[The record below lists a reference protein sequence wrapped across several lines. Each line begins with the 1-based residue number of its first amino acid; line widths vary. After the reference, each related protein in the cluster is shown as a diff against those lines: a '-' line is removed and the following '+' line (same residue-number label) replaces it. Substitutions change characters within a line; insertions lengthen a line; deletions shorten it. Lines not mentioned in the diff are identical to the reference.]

1 MVGDQVMIAIGIGC
15 RGGAAKEA
23 ILAIV
28 RGAVARVQ
36 TPGETARLF
45 SIDRKRGER
54 GLIAAAQELDMP
66 LDFLT
71 PEMLRAVEGQVV
83 TRSRRAEAE
92 FGVAS
97 VSEAAALV
105 GAGLNARL
113 VAPRVGA
120 AGVTCA
126 IARGPGR

>member
-28 RGAVARVQ
+28 GEALARVQ

-45 SIDRKRGER
+45 SIDRKHGER
-54 GLIAAAQELDMP
+54 GLIAAAQDLDMP

-71 PEMLRAVEGQVV
+71 PEMLRAVEHRVI
-83 TRSRRAEAE
+83 TRSERARTE

-97 VSEAAALV
+97 VCEAAALV
-105 GAGLNARL
+105 GAGVNGRL
-113 VAPRVGA
+113 VAPRIA
-120 AGVTCA
+120 ALGVTCA

>member
-1 MVGDQVMIAIGIGC
+1 MIAIGIGC
-15 RGGAAKEA
+15 RSGAAKET
-23 ILAIV
+23 ILTIV
-28 RGAVARVQ
+28 RDVLARVQ

-45 SIDRKRGER
+45 SIDRKRGEP
-54 GLIAAAQELDMP
+54 GLIAAAQDLGMP

-71 PEMLRAVEGQVV
+71 SEMLRTVEDQVV

-92 FGVAS
+92 LGIAS

-105 GAGLNARL
+105 GAGLDARL
-113 VAPRVGA
+113 VAPRVAA

-126 IARGPGR
+126 IARGSGR

>member
-1 MVGDQVMIAIGIGC
+1 MIAVGIGC
-15 RGGAAKEA
+15 RSGAAKET

-28 RGAVARVQ
+28 RGALARVQ
-36 TPGETARLF
+36 IPGETARLF

-54 GLIAAAQELDMP
+54 GLIAAARELNLP

-71 PEMLRAVEGQVV
+71 PEMLRAVEHQVV
-83 TRSRRAEAE
+83 TRSERAQAE
-92 FGVAS
+92 LGVCS

-105 GAGLNARL
+105 GAGVNARL
-113 VAPRVGA
+113 VAPRVAA

-126 IARGPGR
+126 IARGLGR